1 MGGRCPRGAIPHHH
15 MPNFAANLTL
25 LFTEHPLLERFDAAR
40 RAGFNT
46 VELLIPNDA
55 PPQDLATALTDA
67 NLHLAL
73 INTPAPDWIAGD
85 RGLAALPD
93 RQQDFRTSFETALDY
108 ATHLN
113 PDHIHI
119 MAGLA
124 HGPEAQATYIQ
135 NLRWAAAQAPGQ
147 SLLIEPINPAD
158 MPGYFLNDFDQA
170 AAILDTINAPNLAL
184 QFDAYH
190 AHKITGDVL
199 SAWAKHGHRTRH
211 IQVASAEGRHE
222 PHKGAIDYPA
232 FFAQLDAQGY
242 AGHVSGEY
250 FPAGSTTDGLDW
262 IKSPKP
268 KPS

>member
-1 MGGRCPRGAIPHHH
+1 

-25 LFTEHPLLERFDAAR
+25 LFTELPLLERFDAAR
-40 RAGFNT
+40 QAGFT
-46 VELLIPNDA
+46 AVELLIPYGA
-55 PPQDLATALTDA
+55 PAPDLAHALKNA

-73 INTPAPDWIAGD
+73 INTPAPNWAAGD

-93 RQQDFRTSFETALDY
+93 LQQEFQTSFETALHY
-108 ATHLN
+108 AAQLN

-124 HGPEAQATYIQ
+124 KGPTAHATFVQ
-135 NLRWAAAQAPGQ
+135 NLRWATQRAPNH
-147 SLLIEPINPAD
+147 SLLIEPINPID
-158 MPGYFLNDFDQA
+158 LPGYFLNDFDQA
-170 AAILDTINAPNLAL
+170 ATILDTIDAPNLAL

-190 AHKITGDVL
+190 AHKITGDMPATWV
-199 SAWAKHGHRTRH
+199 KHGHRARH

-222 PHKGAIDYPA
+222 PSKGAIDYPA

-250 FPAGSTTDGLDW
+250 FPAARTEDGLDW
-262 IKSPKP
+262 IKSPAP